1 MTIEE
6 IKRALAEHGSKTA
19 AAQALGI
26 PRSTLTEF
34 ALANWKFI
42 VIAALAAAL
51 IVVANAYVDLRDEFV
66 GYKASV
72 AVLAESAEREVEK
85 KEQEGRE
92 NLAKVRGDY
101 ENKIETIRSNAVAN
115 YTARREPVR
124 PASSVRNA
132 NAGSG
137 SVSGSGSGLRLDD
150 GASKECVVAQP
161 DAAFIEDAADDAA
174 KLSAWQEYAR
184 LNGIEVKE

>member
-1 MTIEE
+1 MLD
-6 IKRALAEHGSKTA
+6 AL
-19 AAQALGI
+19 
-26 PRSTLTEF
+26 
-34 ALANWKFI
+34 LANWKLI

-51 IVVANAYVDLRDEFV
+51 IGVTNAYVDLRDEFV

-72 AVLAESAEREVEK
+72 VAIGEAAKREVEK
-85 KEQEGRE
+85 KEQEGKE
-92 NLAKVRGDY
+92 NLAKVRGEY

-115 YTARREPVR
+115 YAARRPATR
-124 PASSVRNA
+124 PASVREQPA
-132 NAGSG
+132 SGS

-150 GASKECVVAQP
+150 GTGKECVAAP